1 MPVAPPRKSNSSA
14 HLVLGRD
21 PTSAL
26 GEEFYPTWQ
35 DGSKTVRVPTR
46 RSSIGKVGRFD
57 SFDRFH
63 FFNFDISDFSRSAP
77 EN

>member
-1 MPVAPPRKSNSSA
+1 MA
-14 HLVLGRD
+14 GRIK
-21 PTSAL
+21 
-26 GEEFYPTWQ
+26 
-35 DGSKTVRVPTR
+35 DGANTHW
-46 RSSIGKVGRFD
+46 SSIGKVLGNAGRFD

>member
-1 MPVAPPRKSNSSA
+1 MERMPT
-14 HLVLGRD
+14 G
-21 PTSAL
+21 
-26 GEEFYPTWQ
+26 
-35 DGSKTVRVPTR
+35 
-46 RSSIGKVGRFD
+46 RSSIGKDVGNSGSFD